1 MLVLAMRGTPSTF
14 LYFLVFYLLGAL
26 AFLPEGRVLVGGTVA
41 LFLFV
46 GQYSVP
52 SEEDMLIR
60 IILDLRLIATEC
72 GGCFFIHIK
81 ESTVVTLAFMMLC
94 VDESAHG
101 LFIL

>member
-26 AFLPEGRVLVGGTVA
+26 AFLPEGRVLVGGPVA

-81 ESTVVTLAFMMLC
+81 
-94 VDESAHG
+94 
-101 LFIL
+101 